1 MNILD
6 KLNWRYATKKF
17 KTQLSISESKMEVLK
32 KAIQFAPSSFGLQ
45 PFQVIFVKSP
55 EIREKL
61 KSAAWGQPQI
71 TDASLIAIFVRKKD
85 INEKD
90 VDLFIENVSNTRN
103 IPIESIS
110 EYSSMIKNSIKSKNK
125 TQRGLWI
132 EKQIYISLGF
142 LLNTASLIDVDAC
155 PMEGFDREKF
165 DEILELK
172 NTTSVVICALG
183 YRDDTDEYQ
192 NYKKVRKS
200 DEDLFKFI

>member
-142 LLNTASLIDVDAC
+142 LLNTASIIDVDAC